1 MKETLS
7 DEEWAD
13 RLKELRAKESDGTIS
28 KEELTA
34 RLKELLD
41 ERAEQMQNIAM
52 CYCPAPPHSWHIC
65 ELCGEECEVDEF
77 SYWERCKDGIF
88 KTVSKIVDLGY
99 DAKVQFCC
107 RECAEKLI
115 KERISA
121 DFMEALFPFDAEHQT
136 PSLMIGLIQAIR
148 KLLFPFAAEHQTP
161 RVNEQISAAYAEEAR
176 ISDANFLF
184 SFRINGDSEYYRR
197 IVNDSKMYE
206 RLHGLLAKEDFHIED
221 YRSYSYT
228 SAEKSALKYM
238 TGLNPDE

>member
-34 RLKELLD
+34 RLKELWD
-41 ERAEQMQNIAM
+41 EKAEQVRNIAM
-52 CYCPAPPHSWHIC
+52 CYCPAPPCNRRHIC
-65 ELCGEECEVDEF
+65 ELCGKKIDDLYLASSDWDLCVD
-77 SYWERCKDGIF
+77 DGFF

-115 KERISA
+115 KEQISTA
-121 DFMEALFPFDAEHQT
+121 NAKKSDKDKNASFR
-136 PSLMIGLIQAIR
+136 LIHYVRNIFR
-148 KLLFPFAAEHQTP
+148 
-161 RVNEQISAAYAEEAR
+161 RVCAWRRQEKEQISAAYAEAR
-176 ISDANFLF
+176 ISYANFLF
-184 SFRINGDSEYYRR
+184 SFRIKGDSEYYRR
-197 IVNDSKMYE
+197 IVNDLEMYE
-206 RLHGLLAKEDFHIED
+206 RLHGLLAKEDFHIKD